1 MKSTG
6 LRPRYFIG
14 RTTALTGAE
23 GEAFWRLALGVL
35 SSSYVLDWFPLQGVL
50 EIQAA
55 RTILPKP
62 PPAIC

>member
-50 EIQAA
+50 EI
-55 RTILPKP
+55 
-62 PPAIC
+62 